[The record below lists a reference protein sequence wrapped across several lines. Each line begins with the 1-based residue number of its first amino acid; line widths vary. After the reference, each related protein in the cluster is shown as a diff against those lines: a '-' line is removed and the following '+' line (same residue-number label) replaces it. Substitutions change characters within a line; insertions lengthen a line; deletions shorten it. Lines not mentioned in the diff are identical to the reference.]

1 MVFVPKANS
10 KRSGAWTPDPDLPKV
25 EFYTADGRLSLS
37 LLVGEIIK
45 KLPVKK
51 FRDRVEFEKVIDQ
64 IFFQV
69 WPNWDK
75 YFAPQIGKVFAANVR
90 RTVFKDAGI
99 ELADEKKNDNRSNT
113 KQPDKTD
120 GS

>member
-10 KRSGAWTPDPDLPKV
+10 KRPGAWTLDPDLPKV
-25 EFYTADGRLSLS
+25 KFYTADGRLRFTF
-37 LLVGEIIK
+37 LVREIIE

-64 IFFQV
+64 IFLQV
-69 WPNWDK
+69 WPKWDK
-75 YFAPQIGKVFAANVR
+75 YFAPQIGKIFAANVR

-99 ELADEKKNDNRSNT
+99 ELADEKKNDNRFDT